1 MTMSD
6 TQDIYNATILERARS
21 PRHKRRLE
29 VFDAEARETNPLCG
43 DRVVVRLRCD
53 PEKRIAAI
61 GYEARACA
69 ICIAA
74 ADIMAELVEGIA
86 AEDACVMAE
95 TFEQGLRSGTEIS
108 ADLGMEPLRVFA
120 PLHETPSRIGCAT
133 LAWRSLTRAIGMVNR
148 TDQVVSGSQS

>member
-43 DRVVVRLRCD
+43 DRVVVRLRC
-53 PEKRIAAI
+53 
-61 GYEARACA
+61 YEARACA

-148 TDQVVSGSQS
+148 TDQVVSDSRS

>member
-1 MTMSD
+1 MTISD

-21 PRHKRRLE
+21 PRHKHRLE
-29 VFDAEARETNPLCG
+29 TFNAEARETNPLCG

-74 ADIMAELVEGIA
+74 ADIMAELVEGRPT
-86 AEDACVMAE
+86 EDAVVMAE
-95 TFEQGLRSGTEIS
+95 TFEQALRSGTQMLTDVGI
-108 ADLGMEPLRVFA
+108 EPLRVFA
-120 PLHETPSRIGCAT
+120 PLHDTPSRIGCAT
-133 LAWRSLTRAIGMVNR
+133 LPWRSLTRAIGMVNGS
-148 TDQVVSGSQS
+148 DQVVSS

>member
-6 TQDIYNATILERARS
+6 AQDIYNATILERARS
-21 PRHKRRLE
+21 PRHKHRLE
-29 VFDAEARETNPLCG
+29 TFDAEARETNPLCG

-53 PEKRIAAI
+53 TEKRIAAI

-74 ADIMAELVEGIA
+74 ADIMAELVEGLA
-86 AEDACVMAE
+86 TEDARIMAE
-95 TFEQGLRSGTEIS
+95 MFEQALRSGAQIS

-120 PLHETPSRIGCAT
+120 PLHETPSRIGCAI
-133 LAWRSLTRAIGMVNR
+133 LPWRSLTRAIGMVNSSDR
-148 TDQVVSGSQS
+148 VLSDSP

>member
-1 MTMSD
+1 MSD

-21 PRHKRRLE
+21 PRHRLRLE
-29 VFDAEARETNPLCG
+29 IFDAEASETNPLCG

-53 PEKRIAAI
+53 AEKRIAAI

-74 ADIMAELVEGIA
+74 ADIMAELAEGIA
-86 AEDACVMAE
+86 TEDACVMAE
-95 TFEQGLRSGTEIS
+95 TFEQALRSGTQIS
-108 ADLGMEPLRVFA
+108 ADLGMAPLRVFA

-133 LAWRSLTRAIGMVNR
+133 LPWRSLTRAIGMVNR
-148 TDQVVSGSQS
+148 PDQVSSDSPS